1 MDNFE
6 VSTNLGYKVT
16 GGRVMACVITFAG
29 ASKVHK
35 KGIIRDRWDWD
46 KCLIYKGKEVE
57 TTKYLKCITK
67 CIQLWIST
75 DNKLEFRL

>member
-6 VSTNLGYKVT
+6 VSTNLGFNATAEVT

-35 KGIIRDRWDWD
+35 KGIIRDR
-46 KCLIYKGKEVE
+46 
-57 TTKYLKCITK
+57 
-67 CIQLWIST
+67 
-75 DNKLEFRL
+75 